1 MERTEMNA
9 FEPRSPGSAASFAQ
23 LVFNR
28 DPDALAIFYDERA
41 GRVREY
47 SVLVCQAPL
56 VEEATFA
63 AFIDFLGRL
72 AETGPD
78 ADLDDLMRKATRSAA
93 AGRAEVR
100 AEVRE
105 VVVPARH
112 RRSARKPAPASGPG
126 PICQAMPELLAAY
139 ANGELAGQ
147 EQLDEH
153 LAGCSVCRTTATRFR
168 RGEAAFTREPSRAP
182 DEEIRRVWLEIAVR
196 GAPRN
201 VTQDSRRG

>member
-9 FEPRSPGSAASFAQ
+9 FEPRSPDSVASFAQ
-23 LVFNR
+23 LAFSR
-28 DPDALAIFYDERA
+28 DPEALASFYDERA
-41 GRVREY
+41 GRVSEY
-47 SVLVCQAPL
+47 CMLVCQSAL
-56 VEEATFA
+56 VDEATFA

-72 AETGPD
+72 TEVGPE
-78 ADLDDLMRKATRSAA
+78 ADLDDLLRKATRSAA

-112 RRSARKPAPASGPG
+112 RRSARKPAPALGPG
-126 PICQAMPELLAAY
+126 AICQAMPELLAAY
-139 ANGELAGQ
+139 ANGELAGH

-168 RGEAAFTREPSRAP
+168 RAEAAFTREPSRAP
-182 DEEIRRVWLEIAVR
+182 DQEIRRVWLEIAVR

-201 VTQDSRRG
+201 DPEVNRRP

>member
-1 MERTEMNA
+1 MEMTA
-9 FEPRSPGSAASFAQ
+9 FEPRSPEQAASFAQ

-28 DPDALAIFYDERA
+28 NPDALAKFYDERA

-47 SVLVCQAPL
+47 CVLACQAPL
-56 VEEATFA
+56 IEEATFA

-72 AETGPD
+72 TEAGPE
-78 ADLDDLMRKATRSAA
+78 ADLDDLLRKATRSAA

-100 AEVRE
+100 VETRE
-105 VVVPARH
+105 VVEPARH
-112 RRSARKPAPASGPG
+112 RRSARKPAPTAGPG

-139 ANGELAGQ
+139 ANGELAGH

-168 RGEAAFTREPSRAP
+168 RSESAFTREPSRAP

-196 GAPRN
+196 GAPQN
-201 VTQDSRRG
+201 DAQAGRRA

>member
-1 MERTEMNA
+1 MTA
-9 FEPRSPGSAASFAQ
+9 FEPRSPEQAASFAQ

-28 DPDALAIFYDERA
+28 DPDALASFYDEHA

-47 SVLVCQAPL
+47 CVLACQGPL
-56 VEEATFA
+56 VEDATFA

-72 AETGPD
+72 TEVVAES
-78 ADLDDLMRKATRSAA
+78 DLDDLLRKATRSAA

-105 VVVPARH
+105 VMVPARG
-112 RRSARKPAPASGPG
+112 RRSAHKLAAADGPG

-139 ANGELAGQ
+139 ANGELAGH

-168 RGEAAFTREPSRAP
+168 RAEAAFTREPTRAP
-182 DEEIRRVWLEIAVR
+182 GEEIRRVWLEIAVR
-196 GAPRN
+196 GAPQN
-201 VTQDSRRG
+201 EAHAGRRP